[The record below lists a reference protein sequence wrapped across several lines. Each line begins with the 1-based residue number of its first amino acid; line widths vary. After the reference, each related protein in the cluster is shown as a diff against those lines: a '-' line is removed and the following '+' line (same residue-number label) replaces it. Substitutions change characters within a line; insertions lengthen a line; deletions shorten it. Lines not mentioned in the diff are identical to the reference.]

1 MIKNRKKML
10 KAAFINKDLEGSV
23 LNLNKM
29 LPLRKALRLM
39 LKQGN
44 ISIKLSKVRIPAI
57 TRAREHCD

>member
-1 MIKNRKKML
+1 ML
-10 KAAFINKDLEGSV
+10 KAAFANRDLEGSV
-23 LNLNKM
+23 LNLSKM

-44 ISIKLSKVRIPAI
+44 ISIKLSKERMLAI